1 VLALFLEFSLN
12 LKNCIS
18 NLKINA
24 DHFVLTD
31 HHTNVLLN
39 INSDKT
45 PFNDSCFCLYL

>member
-1 VLALFLEFSLN
+1 

-39 INSDKT
+39 INTVIKHPSVT
-45 PFNDSCFCLYL
+45 HVSVCI